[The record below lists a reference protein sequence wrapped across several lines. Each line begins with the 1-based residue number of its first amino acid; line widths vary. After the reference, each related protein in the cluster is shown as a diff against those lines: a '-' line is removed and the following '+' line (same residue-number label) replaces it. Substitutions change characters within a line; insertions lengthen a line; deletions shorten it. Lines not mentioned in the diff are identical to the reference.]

1 MKRAKII
8 AREYSNYLVN
18 CLSTK
23 KTIELD
29 LIEEYVYRGES
40 RFRFKVRGTNLI
52 VNVRAGDVNEAIEKA
67 IEVLKRVG
75 YISS

>member
-1 MKRAKII
+1 M
-8 AREYSNYLVN
+8 
-18 CLSTK
+18 STK